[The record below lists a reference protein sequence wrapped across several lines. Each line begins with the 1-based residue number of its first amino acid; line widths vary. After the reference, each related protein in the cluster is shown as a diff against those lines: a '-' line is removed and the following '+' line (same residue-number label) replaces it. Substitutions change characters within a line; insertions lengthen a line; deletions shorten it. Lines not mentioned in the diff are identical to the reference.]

1 MDNTMRL
8 AGLDLYSERKMSDD
22 PNRDARYEDFN
33 KKLKEDSDRIFRS
46 TDISEDDKEDLR
58 QATEFAKIVISEIE
72 SNETTDIIQSFLDFV
87 VRLCR

>member
-1 MDNTMRL
+1 
-8 AGLDLYSERKMSDD
+8 MSDD

-46 TDISEDDKEDLR
+46 SDISEDDKEDLR
-58 QATEFAKIVISEIE
+58 QATEFAKTVISEIE
-72 SNETTDIIQSFLDFV
+72 SNETADIIQSFLDLV

>member
-1 MDNTMRL
+1 
-8 AGLDLYSERKMSDD
+8 MSDD

-58 QATEFAKIVISEIE
+58 QATEFAKAVISEIE
-72 SNETTDIIQSFLDFV
+72 SNETADIIQSFLDLV

>member
-1 MDNTMRL
+1 MRL